1 MAPMLGVT
9 SEVGSLRTVMVH
21 RPGVEMSRLTP
32 QNKEELLFDDLL
44 WVERA
49 QEEHDRLTDLMR
61 ERGVEVLYVR
71 DLLSDVLAD
80 PEVRGDLIDQVVTP
94 ATAGAWLSD
103 QLRAALRESEMDA
116 LLDVVFGGII
126 SSELPRW
133 GIDPV
138 FSDIGS
144 DRHQAVI
151 RPLPNMMFSRD
162 NAAWIGTGLV
172 LGVPMWPVRRQEPI
186 LLSAIYRHHPRFRD
200 LGIRVWYGDG
210 PHDTYPATIEGGDI
224 LVLDERTVLVGSGER
239 TAPSAVESLAV
250 TLFEADAVDRVVV
263 ATIPADRAF
272 MHLDTV
278 LTMVDVDLLNL
289 FPPVVEAVRVYVVT
303 PAGRGRVSVTE
314 GESLVSTIGEVLD
327 REMRVVTT
335 GGDALGQL
343 REQWN
348 DGNNTL
354 ALEPGVVIAYARN
367 TETNRRL
374 RESGVE
380 VLELDAS
387 ELCRGRGG
395 SRCLTQPIARET
407 I

>member
-1 MAPMLGVT
+1 MLGVT
-9 SEVGSLRTVMVH
+9 SEVGALRTVMVH
-21 RPGVEMSRLTP
+21 RPGVELARLTP

-49 QEEHDRLTDLMR
+49 QEEHDRLTGLMR

-71 DLLSDVLAD
+71 DLLGEVLAD
-80 PEVRGDLIDQVVTP
+80 ADVRGAIVDQVVTP

-103 QLRAALRESEMDA
+103 HLRSALRECEVDD

-126 SSELPRW
+126 SAELPTW
-133 GIDPV
+133 GIDAA

-144 DRHQAVI
+144 DRHQTVI

-162 NAAWIGTGLV
+162 NAAWIGAGLV
-172 LGVPMWPVRRQEPI
+172 LGVPMWPVRRHEPI
-186 LLSAIYRHHPRFRD
+186 LLAAIYRHHPRFRD
-200 LGIRVWYGDG
+200 LGFPVWYGDRRY
-210 PHDTYPATIEGGDI
+210 DTYPATIEGGDV

-239 TAPSAVESLAV
+239 TAPAAVESLAMR
-250 TLFEADAVDRVVV
+250 LFEADAVDRVVA
-263 ATIPADRAF
+263 ATVPEDRAF

-278 LTMVDVDLLNL
+278 LTMVDVDALSV
-289 FPPVVEAVRVYVVT
+289 FPPVVDAVRAYVVT
-303 PAGRGRVSVTE
+303 PAGNGRVAVNE
-314 GESLVSTIGEVLD
+314 GESLTSTIEEVVD
-327 REMRVVTT
+327 REMRVITT
-335 GGDALGQL
+335 GGDSVGQL

-367 TETNRRL
+367 VETNRRL
-374 RESGVE
+374 RDHGVE

-395 SRCLTQPIARET
+395 SRCLTQPIARDS